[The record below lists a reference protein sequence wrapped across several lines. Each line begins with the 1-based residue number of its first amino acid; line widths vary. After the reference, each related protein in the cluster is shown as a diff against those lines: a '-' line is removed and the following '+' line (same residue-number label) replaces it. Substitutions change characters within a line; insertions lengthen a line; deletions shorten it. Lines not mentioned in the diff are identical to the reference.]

1 MGSKRIGLARTQKLL
16 ENLRGNINWKSSK
29 LNGLKKEVVKASDG
43 PAGVPTITVL
53 TADQSGATC
62 LFDQVAASQFT
73 LPAPVAGLEF
83 TFITTITATA
93 DHVITV
99 NNANVDGFLGGVV
112 SVSTT
117 AAKSDSFGADA
128 DGSND
133 FITLDGG
140 TTGGAVGTRIHV
152 VAIDSENWAVDG
164 QVCCVGSSTAT
175 PFGDA
180 QL

>member
-1 MGSKRIGLARTQKLL
+1 MGTKRIGLARVEALL
-16 ENLRGNINWKSSK
+16 ENLKREIAWGTSTMKGTQKQVI
-29 LNGLKKEVVKASDG
+29 ASG
-43 PAGVPTITVL
+43 GGTTVL
-53 TADQSGATC
+53 TGDQSGAYC
-62 LFDQVAASQFT
+62 LFDTAATSQFT
-73 LPAPVAGLEF
+73 LPAAVTGMEF
-83 TFITTITATA
+83 TFITIVTATA

-99 NNANVDGFLGGVV
+99 NTPNTDGFLGGVL

-117 AAKSDSFGADA
+117 AAKSDSFDADA

-133 FITLDGG
+133 FITLDGA

-152 VAIDSENWAVDG
+152 VAIDDEDWAVDG
-164 QVCCVGSSTAT
+164 QVCCIGSSTAT